1 MKALRRGL
9 FDYEYFQLLHSLGG
23 DPDPLVS
30 RVLRSALNE
39 EETDRSWQHSRW
51 GRHGDWVHE
60 TAAWDR
66 VRHEVALE
74 IRRKMGK

>member
-9 FDYEYFQLLHSLGG
+9 LDYEYFQLLRSLGG
-23 DPDPLVS
+23 DPDPLVA

-39 EETDRSWQHSRW
+39 EETNRSWQHSRW
-51 GRHGDWVHE
+51 ARHGDWVHD

-74 IRRKMGK
+74 IRRKLGK